1 MITDQPCLPQ
11 FRLLLLSQIAPEAVC
26 HGIGLRA
33 YHLLRHLPHE
43 YQVTCLSADQFASPT
58 PPRSSNFHRLHSFVQ
73 MQSPYRFEPEL
84 QRAFDKMLREQPFD
98 AVLVMGVDLLQY
110 TQHCPAPVI
119 ADLVDEPL
127 LATLREI
134 CLQGLSVN
142 SLRLAKHLVELLP
155 YLRSNC
161 RRARHCIL
169 VSQQDARWLRRIVPG
184 AAVSVVPNGVDA
196 EYFRPAGIAINPRE
210 IVFSGIMGF
219 PPNIAAT
226 EYFARQVFP
235 KIRAA
240 IPDCQWNIVGGNPSP
255 EVQALAGPNIRV
267 TGFVPDLRPWLE
279 QAAVV
284 VSPLVS
290 GGGMKNKI
298 LEAWAMGKAVV
309 ATPLG
314 CAGVGVRDGVDLL
327 VAHNASEFAAK
338 TVHLLTHPGEARKI
352 GLCAQQAV
360 VANYAWNEKAVLLN
374 RILRDAV
381 SAPLSTPLSATA
393 STAVYAPAPAT
404 EARP

>member
-1 MITDQPCLPQ
+1 MIGDQCPPQ
-11 FRLLLLSQIAPEAVC
+11 LRLLLLSEIAPEAVC

-33 YHLLRHLPHE
+33 YHLLRHLPGE
-43 YQVTCLSADQFASPT
+43 YQVTCLSAEQYTSPGAS
-58 PPRSSNFHRLHSFVQ
+58 RSSSLRRMRSLFQ
-73 MQSPYRFEPEL
+73 MQRPYRFEPEL
-84 QRAFDKMLREQPFD
+84 QHAFDQILRDQPFD

-110 TQHCPAPVI
+110 TQHCPVPVI

-134 CLQGLSVN
+134 RLQGLSAN
-142 SLRLAKHLVELLP
+142 SLRMAKHLVELFP
-155 YLRSNC
+155 YLRRNC

-169 VSQQDARWLRRIVPG
+169 VSQQDARWLRCIVPG
-184 AAVSVVPNGVDA
+184 APVSVVPNGVDA
-196 EYFRPAGIAINPRE
+196 DYFQPAGLPVNPRE

-219 PPNIAAT
+219 PPNIAAAQ
-226 EYFARQVFP
+226 YFASRVFP
-235 KIRAA
+235 KIRTA
-240 IPDCQWNIVGGNPSP
+240 IPDCRWSIVGGSP
-255 EVQALAGPNIRV
+255 AREVQALAGPNIRV

-279 QAAVV
+279 QAAVI

-298 LEAWAMGKAVV
+298 LEAWALAKAVV

-327 VAHNASEFAAK
+327 VARNASEFAAK
-338 TVHLLTHPGEARKI
+338 TIHLLTHPDEARKL
-352 GLCAQQAV
+352 GCCARQAV
-360 VANYAWNEKAVLLN
+360 AVNHSWNDKAVLLD

-381 SAPLSTPLSATA
+381 SAQPSLSA
-393 STAVYAPAPAT
+393 SVP
-404 EARP
+404 EARA